1 MKESLFK
8 LLKFILGWP
17 LSFVALYFIW
27 TLVAPHINNLFEGLE
42 NINYLLLT
50 AGIFSFIVFYFLR
63 GFIWY
68 KLLLD
73 HSCKIS
79 FKQAA
84 FLWIMSEIKRYIP
97 GKFWFILGRAAAF
110 SNYGVKKLEIAR
122 LIIIELQIFVLGSLI
137 VSLLSVPFLLQHF
150 LSIIPF
156 VSIIVTIVG
165 VFIFILLILYI
176 NNQYVIEKLPKK
188 IKQTVGVILP
198 KMNQEELVFLLFIS
212 VLALLFFGLGNYFI
226 IASIVFIHPQ
236 LIPQLV
242 GFFTLSFLLGF
253 LSFFTPAG
261 LGVREGIVTIGLA
274 KIVSSGSA
282 AFGSLFSRLILI
294 ISELIFLLI
303 LFIWTSIKSS
313 KIAKIEK
320 FIASHS
326 HEAILCLLFI
336 IYIVY
341 FTTTSFLRYDNFYT
355 GRFDLGNMA
364 QTVWNT
370 SQGRIFEFTN
380 PDGTESISRLGF
392 HADFILILLSP
403 FYYLWT
409 NPKML
414 LLIQTIIV
422 AAASFFVFLIA
433 REVLKNK
440 NLALIFSFVYL
451 LNPSIER
458 ANLYDFH
465 GITLAT
471 FFLLGI
477 FYFYLKKKYVW
488 FTIFAFLAA
497 ITKEE
502 IWLITAFFG
511 ILIFIAHKKRVLGA
525 AIFITSIALFYY
537 LLWHAI
543 PNVHGSQHFAL
554 SYYSDYGDSPSR
566 VIKNIILSP
575 EKIISTLFDKARIMY
590 LIQLF
595 LPVGFL
601 SLIAP
606 FYLIFAVPD
615 LAINLLSNNSQLHQ
629 IYYQYTAAVSP
640 FIFVAAI
647 YGARFFI
654 RYISLMILTIYLIM
668 LCLISAYFYGP
679 LPGAFESNLDMY
691 VKQVNHREEIERY
704 LDNIPEDM
712 SIAATNNVGSH
723 LFHRRDVYVLPIG
736 IGKADVIIFLLT
748 NKSTFKAEKKL
759 VDKLKKNDNYY
770 LDTQIDKFIVFKK
783 KF

>member
-1 MKESLFK
+1 MKRSLFK
-8 LLKFILGWP
+8 LLKFLFGWP
-17 LSFVALYFIW
+17 ISLIALYFIW
-27 TLVAPHINNLFEGLE
+27 RLIAPQMDNFFEGLR
-42 NINYLLLT
+42 NINYLLLI

-68 KLLLD
+68 KLLPD
-73 HSCKIS
+73 HSTIS

-84 FLWIMSEIKRYIP
+84 FLWAMSEIKRYIP
-97 GKFWFILGRAAAF
+97 GNLWSILGRSAAF
-110 SNYGVKKLEIAR
+110 SNYGVKKLETAR
-122 LIIIELQIFVLGSLI
+122 LILIELQIFVLGSVI

-150 LSIIPF
+150 LSTIPF
-156 VSIIVTIVG
+156 IFIIVAIVCL
-165 VFIFILLILYI
+165 FIFILLILYV

-188 IKQTVGVILP
+188 IKHAAGAILP
-198 KMNQEELVFLLFIS
+198 KMSQGKLVFLLFIS
-212 VLALLFFGLGNYFI
+212 VIGLLWFGLGNYFI

-236 LIPQLV
+236 LIFQLI

-261 LGVREGIVTIGLA
+261 LGIREGIVTIGLA
-274 KIVSSGSA
+274 RIVASGFA
-282 AFGSLFSRLILI
+282 AFASVFSRLFLI

-313 KIAKIEK
+313 KIIKIEK

-326 HEAILCLLFI
+326 QETVLCLFFI
-336 IYIVY
+336 LYLVY
-341 FTTTSFLRYDNFYT
+341 FITTSFLRYDNFYT

-380 PDGTESISRLGF
+380 PDGTGSVSRLGF

-422 AAASFFVFLIA
+422 AAGSFFVFFIA
-433 REVLKNK
+433 RKVLNNK
-440 NLALIFSFVYL
+440 NLALTFSFVYL

-458 ANLYDFH
+458 TNIYDFH
-465 GITLAT
+465 GVTLAT

-477 FYFYLKKKYVW
+477 FYFYLKKRYVW
-488 FTIFAFLAA
+488 LTIFAFLAA

-502 IWLITAFFG
+502 IWLVTALFG
-511 ILIFIAHKKRVLGA
+511 VLIFITHKKRVLGT

-537 LLWHAI
+537 LIWHAI
-543 PNVHGSQHFAL
+543 PSVHGSQHFAL
-554 SYYSDYGDSPSR
+554 SYYSDYGDTPSS
-566 VIKNIILSP
+566 VAKNIFLSP
-575 EKIISTLFDKARIMY
+575 GKIINTLIDKSRFVY

-601 SLIAP
+601 SLVAP
-606 FYLIFAVPD
+606 LYLIFAAPD
-615 LAINLLSNNSQLHQ
+615 LGINLLSNNSQLHQ
-629 IYYQYTAAVSP
+629 VYYQYTAAVSP

-647 YGARFFI
+647 YGVHFLM
-654 RYISLMILTIYLIM
+654 RYISSMVLITYLTTS
-668 LCLISAYFYGP
+668 CLVGAYFYGP
-679 LPGAFESNLDMY
+679 LPGAVWPNLDMY
-691 VKQVNHREEIERY
+691 VKQITHREEIENY
-704 LDNIPEDM
+704 LDKIPKDM

-723 LFHRRDVYVLPIG
+723 IFHRRDVYVLPIG
-736 IGKADVIIFLLT
+736 IGKADVVIFLLT
-748 NKSTFKAEKKL
+748 DPSTFKVEKKL
-759 VDKLKKNDNYY
+759 VDELKKNDNYY

-783 KF
+783 RF